1 MGVLGHFPKKVSME
15 SRAEGRVIVNW
26 MAKSGESLA
35 DRSKCVGKAL
45 WQARA
50 WEQSL
55 SFSPFL
61 GKETNK
67 LILAQ

>member
-35 DRSKCVGKAL
+35 GRSKRVGKAL

-50 WEQSL
+50 W
-55 SFSPFL
+55 
-61 GKETNK
+61 
-67 LILAQ
+67 